1 MALSDATPTADLIV
15 ADRGG
20 GNPRRIIGTD
30 LQCSWEIG
38 NAGILSARIPTRDV
52 LEAGLTNDLRGKFV
66 AFEHP
71 TAGKWAG
78 VITASPKTDGI
89 MEVAAQSLAI
99 GLNRR
104 LVSGT
109 WTAAPGATLRQAF
122 AQANNG
128 GPTYITLGSID
139 GSGQA
144 VEIGFA
150 FEDMYDVVL
159 PSLSTDQGFEWH
171 VSPTG
176 ILTFAKRVGSDL
188 QSSVRLEEG
197 REILT
202 GRWVDDLHPVV
213 NRVIGSGQGVIA
225 GKPAVPEGPG
235 HKAPVGKKKKGKK
248 RKKKWVPGTPGVD
261 AVPDAYYEL
270 NVASAQDAGSI
281 ARYGALEDF
290 LPAGVVG
297 DQNGLQNAVN
307 VSLAQRSGNF
317 ASSGEFTIWDM
328 DGTTFGKFREG
339 DTVGITLGL
348 SGVSGIMRVMVRA
361 LDLNTNTMVISGSG
375 KLNG

>member
-1 MALSDATPTADLIV
+1 MALSDATPTADLII

-20 GNPRRIIGTD
+20 GNPLRIIGTD
-30 LQCSWEIG
+30 LQCSWEVG
-38 NAGILSARIPTRDV
+38 SAGQLSCRVPTRDV
-52 LEAGLTNDLRGKFV
+52 LAAGLTNDLRGKFV
-66 AFEHP
+66 VYEHP

-99 GLNRR
+99 NLNRR
-104 LVSGT
+104 LVSGV

-128 GPTYITLGSID
+128 GPTYLTLGSID

-159 PSLSTDQGFEWH
+159 PALSTDQGFEWH
-171 VSPTG
+171 VSPLG
-176 ILTFAKRVGSDL
+176 VLTFGKRIGSDL
-188 QSSVRLEEG
+188 QSAVRLEEG
-197 REILT
+197 KEILT

-213 NRVIGSGQGVIA
+213 NRVIGSGTGVIP
-225 GKPAVPEGPG
+225 GKPAEPEQG
-235 HKAPVGKKKKGKK
+235 HYQPVGKKKRGKK
-248 RKKKWVPGTPGVD
+248 RKKKWVVDAPGVD
-261 AVPDAYYEL
+261 AVEDAYYGL
-270 NVASAQDAGSI
+270 ALAVAQDAGSI

-317 ASSGEFTIWDM
+317 ASSGEFTLWDM
-328 DGTTFGKFREG
+328 DGATFSKFREG
-339 DTVGITLGL
+339 DTVSISLGL